1 MQWEGYPGAAPRR
14 TPKTTSTSSAI
25 SPVAAQARARIDP
38 IKIRSPERNR
48 EILKIRKNLHL
59 PKADPQKRAY
69 HWGEVN
75 PMGIMDMIQSLA
87 GQTGAAAGTDQAK
100 VAGGFIEALTQ
111 HPEGIQ
117 GVLDAF
123 KNNGMAEH
131 VNSWGAGQA
140 ATATPEQVQQGLG
153 GTGLIEKTA
162 EKVGVSPQVVQMALA
177 TVLPMVIQHFAPNGQ
192 ATPTSSMGSMAEKL
206 LSKFA

>member
-1 MQWEGYPGAAPRR
+1 MP
-14 TPKTTSTSSAI
+14 SSRFRQGI
-25 SPVAAQARARIDP
+25 HQIDLLKKS
-38 IKIRSPERNR
+38 IQQSEIER
-48 EILKIRKNLHL
+48 NLHL
-59 PKADPQKRAY
+59 VAALLEERAY

-87 GQTGAAAGTDQAK
+87 GQTGEAAGTDQAK

-162 EKVGVSPQVVQMALA
+162 EKAGVSPQIVQMALA

>member
-1 MQWEGYPGAAPRR
+1 MQGQISIEVPWFQYSVSREFIKYFGFAGAWREDR
-14 TPKTTSTSSAI
+14 TYS
-25 SPVAAQARARIDP
+25 
-38 IKIRSPERNR
+38 
-48 EILKIRKNLHL
+48 
-59 PKADPQKRAY
+59 
-69 HWGEVN
+69 WFEVN
-75 PMGIMDMIQSLA
+75 NMGIMDMIQSLA

-162 EKVGVSPQVVQMALA
+162 EKAGVSPQVVQVALA

-192 ATPTSSMGSMAEKL
+192 AAPQSSMGSMAQSL
-206 LSKFA
+206 LSKFV

>member
-1 MQWEGYPGAAPRR
+1 MA
-14 TPKTTSTSSAI
+14 
-25 SPVAAQARARIDP
+25 
-38 IKIRSPERNR
+38 
-48 EILKIRKNLHL
+48 L
-59 PKADPQKRAY
+59 PKKQAY
-69 HWGEVN
+69 YGGEVN
-75 PMGIMDMIQSLA
+75 SMGIMDMIQSLA

-140 ATATPEQVQQGLG
+140 AIATPEQVQQGLG

-162 EKVGVSPQVVQMALA
+162 EKAGVSPQVVQMALA

-192 ATPTSSMGSMAEKL
+192 AAPTSSMGSMAKQI

>member
-1 MQWEGYPGAAPRR
+1 
-14 TPKTTSTSSAI
+14 
-25 SPVAAQARARIDP
+25 
-38 IKIRSPERNR
+38 
-48 EILKIRKNLHL
+48 
-59 PKADPQKRAY
+59 
-69 HWGEVN
+69 
-75 PMGIMDMIQSLA
+75 MGIMDMIQSLA

-123 KNNGMAEH
+123 KNNGMADH

-140 ATATPEQVQQGLG
+140 AAATPEQVQQGLS

-162 EKVGVSPQVVQMALA
+162 EKAGVSPQVVQMALA

-192 ATPTSSMGSMAEKL
+192 AAPTSSMGSMAQQI

>member
-1 MQWEGYPGAAPRR
+1 
-14 TPKTTSTSSAI
+14 
-25 SPVAAQARARIDP
+25 
-38 IKIRSPERNR
+38 
-48 EILKIRKNLHL
+48 
-59 PKADPQKRAY
+59 
-69 HWGEVN
+69 
-75 PMGIMDMIQSLA
+75 MGIMDMIQSLA

-140 ATATPEQVQQGLG
+140 ATPEQVQQGLS

-162 EKVGVSPQVVQMALA
+162 EKAGVSPQVVQMALA
-177 TVLPMVIQHFAPNGQ
+177 TILPMVIQHFAPNGQ

>member
-1 MQWEGYPGAAPRR
+1 MLLASGI
-14 TPKTTSTSSAI
+14 KFH
-25 SPVAAQARARIDP
+25 P
-38 IKIRSPERNR
+38 IKIQSHHKKST
-48 EILKIRKNLHL
+48 KIYVSLRH
-59 PKADPQKRAY
+59 ASEDQAY
-69 HWGEVN
+69 HGGEVN
-75 PMGIMDMIQSLA
+75 PMGLMDMIQSLA
-87 GQTGAAAGTDQAK
+87 GQTGSAAGTDQAK

-153 GTGLIEKTA
+153 STGLIEKTA
-162 EKVGVSPQVVQMALA
+162 QSTGVSPQIVSMALA
-177 TVLPMVIQHFAPNGQ
+177 TILPMVIQHFAPNGQ

-206 LSKFA
+206 LGKIA

>member
-1 MQWEGYPGAAPRR
+1 MSAMRRTAGCTTTPRQENHQNLSVPQSIQSTEIDKNLPFTAAP
-14 TPKTTSTSSAI
+14 PG
-25 SPVAAQARARIDP
+25 
-38 IKIRSPERNR
+38 E
-48 EILKIRKNLHL
+48 
-59 PKADPQKRAY
+59 RAY
-69 HWGEVN
+69 YWGEVN

-117 GVLDAF
+117 SVLDAF

-140 ATATPEQVQQGLG
+140 ATATPEQVQQGLT

-162 EKVGVSPQVVQMALA
+162 EKAGVSPQVVQMALA
-177 TVLPMVIQHFAPNGQ
+177 TILPMVIQHFAPNGQ
-192 ATPTSSMGSMAEKL
+192 ATPTSSMGSMAQQI

>member
-1 MQWEGYPGAAPRR
+1 
-14 TPKTTSTSSAI
+14 
-25 SPVAAQARARIDP
+25 
-38 IKIRSPERNR
+38 
-48 EILKIRKNLHL
+48 
-59 PKADPQKRAY
+59 
-69 HWGEVN
+69 
-75 PMGIMDMIQSLA
+75 MGIMDMIQSLA

-123 KNNGMAEH
+123 KNNGMASH
-131 VNSWGAGQA
+131 IGAWGAGQA

-162 EKVGVSPQVVQMALA
+162 AKVGVSPAVVSAALA

-192 ATPTSSMGSMAEKL
+192 ATPASGMSGMAEQL
-206 LSKFA
+206 LSKLKS

>member
-1 MQWEGYPGAAPRR
+1 MA
-14 TPKTTSTSSAI
+14 
-25 SPVAAQARARIDP
+25 
-38 IKIRSPERNR
+38 
-48 EILKIRKNLHL
+48 L
-59 PKADPQKRAY
+59 PQIQAY
-69 HWGEVN
+69 HWGDVTA
-75 PMGIMDMIQSLA
+75 MGIMDMIQSLA
-87 GQTGAAAGTDQAK
+87 GQTGEAAGTDQAK

-131 VNSWGAGQA
+131 VNAWGAGQA

-162 EKVGVSPQVVQMALA
+162 EKAGVSSQVVQMALV
-177 TVLPMVIQHFAPNGQ
+177 TIPPMVGRHFAPNGQ
-192 ATPTSSMGSMAEKL
+192 ATPTNSMGSMAQQL

>member
-1 MQWEGYPGAAPRR
+1 
-14 TPKTTSTSSAI
+14 
-25 SPVAAQARARIDP
+25 
-38 IKIRSPERNR
+38 
-48 EILKIRKNLHL
+48 
-59 PKADPQKRAY
+59 
-69 HWGEVN
+69 
-75 PMGIMDMIQSLA
+75 MGLMDMIQSLA

-123 KNNGMAEH
+123 RNNGMTEH

-153 GTGLIEKTA
+153 ETGLIEKTA
-162 EKVGVSPQVVQMALA
+162 QRAGVSPQIVSMALA
-177 TVLPMVIQHFAPNGQ
+177 TVLPMVIQHL
-192 ATPTSSMGSMAEKL
+192 TPAGTEGVTGSQGITDAIGNISVLPPAAWPKAGGR
-206 LSKFA
+206 K

>member
-1 MQWEGYPGAAPRR
+1 LKCVLPFPRNGGRFFFAAS
-14 TPKTTSTSSAI
+14 KSISS
-25 SPVAAQARARIDP
+25 
-38 IKIRSPERNR
+38 KIRSTLRNI
-48 EILKIRKNLHL
+48 EKFTSLSDISLKTGLL
-59 PKADPQKRAY
+59 L
-69 HWGEVN
+69 GFEVN
-75 PMGIMDMIQSLA
+75 TMGIMDMIQSLA

-140 ATATPEQVQQGLG
+140 ATATPEQVQQGLS

-162 EKVGVSPQVVQMALA
+162 AKAGVSPQVVQMALA
-177 TVLPMVIQHFAPNGQ
+177 TVLPMVVQHFAPNGQ
-192 ATPTSSMGSMAEKL
+192 ATPASGMAGMAQQL
-206 LSKFA
+206 LSKLA

>member
-1 MQWEGYPGAAPRR
+1 LQEN
-14 TPKTTSTSSAI
+14 
-25 SPVAAQARARIDP
+25 QA
-38 IKIRSPERNR
+38 
-48 EILKIRKNLHL
+48 
-59 PKADPQKRAY
+59 Y
-69 HWGEVN
+69 YWGEVN
-75 PMGIMDMIQSLA
+75 TMGIMDMIQSLA

-123 KNNGMAEH
+123 KNNGMASH
-131 VNSWGAGQA
+131 IGAWGAGQA
-140 ATATPEQVQQGLG
+140 ATATPEQVGQGLS

-162 EKVGVSPQVVQMALA
+162 EKTGVSPQVVQMALA

-192 ATPTSSMGSMAEKL
+192 ATPTSGMGAMAQSL
-206 LSKFA
+206 LSKIA